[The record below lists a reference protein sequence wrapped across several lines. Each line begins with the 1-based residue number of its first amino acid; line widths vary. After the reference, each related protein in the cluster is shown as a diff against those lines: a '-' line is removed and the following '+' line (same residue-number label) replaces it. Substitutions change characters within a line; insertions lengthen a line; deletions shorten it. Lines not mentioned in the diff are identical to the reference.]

1 MPQTS
6 KKHLVAK
13 PLRDP
18 FDIKDSGGEVP
29 PHLAEGHLA
38 DGSASPAWWQ
48 AHRKCTLG
56 GRSQRHQGDGKDAC
70 LKNPLR
76 PPQKLN
82 GVVPR
87 TCPRKVHLRGAHSH
101 VQHAKDSMWFKV
113 AGDRIRMILRA
124 IGDEEFDVMQYF
136 FRTGDLASGPDFSI
150 GPSWLAGPPT
160 LTCSRLEC
168 GQNRRKPVFR
178 PGRIIA

>member
-124 IGDEEFDVMQYF
+124 IGDKIFDKF
-136 FRTGDLASGPDFSI
+136 PPDWRSGFRAGFQHRPFVAGRTTHEGGLSDRP
-150 GPSWLAGPPT
+150 PSPPAPFKA
-160 LTCSRLEC
+160 R
-168 GQNRRKPVFR
+168 
-178 PGRIIA
+178 